1 MNILQFFI
9 SIFFIYLVY
18 NIANQKKIYDVCFG
32 LRGVHFRDFGA
43 TE

>member
-18 NIANQKKIYDVCFG
+18 NIANQKKIYDVCDSQSPQDFN
-32 LRGVHFRDFGA
+32 FR
-43 TE
+43 